1 MMNITTRT
9 HAFIN
14 STATTTVAASV
25 AADTYTDVQ
34 MVFIYV
40 AMVLLSAF
48 TVIGNIAVFVA
59 YFRTPDLQNSTNYF
73 ILSLAT
79 ADVVIGLISVNFYT
93 VYLAYGYWPLNEV
106 LCDFWLC
113 ADYWCCQASVLNLV
127 VISVDRL
134 FSIKYP
140 VAYRSRRS
148 DAIVKK
154 VIVVIWIFAFLLWV
168 PWIISYQ
175 FIQGERTV
183 PVDSCYIQFL
193 YESWYITIITACFG
207 YYGPILLIS
216 IVYIN
221 IYRLLLQR
229 KRKVGAITG
238 AGSIRDKSYNS
249 VTAVTDLK
257 TEQSVTECNT
267 SNFEATKHT
276 ENESTVSKGYS
287 VRSKNGSVVN
297 QKRRGL
303 SDHERA
309 ATLLVLIILA
319 YAITWLPYD
328 LFAVIAPFCDT
339 CISADWWHFGYI
351 FCYANSLIN
360 PICYAFGNKKFKRA
374 FKQILCCRKT

>member
-1 MMNITTRT
+1 MNITTRT

-154 VIVVIWIFAFLLWV
+154 SSSLSGSSLFCCGCHGLFLTNSFKANV
-168 PWIISYQ
+168 PSQLIAVTSSFCMRVGTLRSLQHALATTAQSCSYQ
-175 FIQGERTV
+175 
-183 PVDSCYIQFL
+183 
-193 YESWYITIITACFG
+193 
-207 YYGPILLIS
+207 
-216 IVYIN
+216 
-221 IYRLLLQR
+221 
-229 KRKVGAITG
+229 
-238 AGSIRDKSYNS
+238 
-249 VTAVTDLK
+249 
-257 TEQSVTECNT
+257 
-267 SNFEATKHT
+267 
-276 ENESTVSKGYS
+276 
-287 VRSKNGSVVN
+287 
-297 QKRRGL
+297 
-303 SDHERA
+303 
-309 ATLLVLIILA
+309 
-319 YAITWLPYD
+319 
-328 LFAVIAPFCDT
+328 LFT
-339 CISADWWHFGYI
+339 
-351 FCYANSLIN
+351 
-360 PICYAFGNKKFKRA
+360 
-374 FKQILCCRKT
+374 